1 MQLRVTQNRPKWAL
15 LRALPDQKFQNCSLW
30 TARRDAMG
38 TRKISI
44 ENPQSVSTCKQAS
57 HAQTYQTNQRTCF
70 VIPRSLQ
77 NHAPICSPAPIR
89 INSHARR
96 FAIEREHL
104 QTGCIF
110 SCEKRIHIHPN
121 SSMIF
126 APLSKVK
133 SMEALSCRIYSSP
146 FQWFSLAQH
155 VQFGPCREPILS
167 VNTDPSNWALA
178 SYSWRQSKTL
188 LSNSLW
194 FTPFTRYNRIS
205 MNLLFIS

>member
-1 MQLRVTQNRPKWAL
+1 
-15 LRALPDQKFQNCSLW
+15 
-30 TARRDAMG
+30 MG
-38 TRKISI
+38 TTPGFAGPKISKLQPLNSAKGCDGYT
-44 ENPQSVSTCKQAS
+44 ENLHWKPSKRLDLQTSLTP
-57 HAQTYQTNQRTCF
+57 QTYQTNQRTCF

-188 LSNSLW
+188 LSNSL
-194 FTPFTRYNRIS
+194 RVYSIYS
-205 MNLLFIS
+205 IHQNLHESLIHLVIKF